1 MINIDLKI
9 DKDIDFESLGAA
21 EIGAIDNAIE
31 SLAISTRDKWV
42 ALAKE
47 KLKSARSEYV
57 RGLQEKS
64 SLKKTGSLEY
74 EVALVGWLPNAVEG
88 GINPFDMKPGLLGGK
103 NAAKN
108 DGKFATVPFRHF
120 KGAKA
125 AERVSKA
132 PNYKKDLANVLKNS
146 GLDKVIKDS
155 KGKAIEGKV
164 GVASGTSKLGIKKL
178 KPHHK
183 STIFEGLT
191 KYQKNYKKSTGSQ
204 LMTFRRVSRN
214 SDPASWL
221 HPGLPGVHLMR
232 DVEKYVREQSD
243 LIFKTIAGKV

>member
-1 MINIDLKI
+1 MINIDIKI
-9 DKDIDFESLGAA
+9 DKDIDFGSLGTA

-47 KLKSARSEYV
+47 NLKSARFEYV
-57 RGLQEKS
+57 RGLQEKN

-88 GINPFDMKPGLLGGK
+88 GISPFDMKPGLLGGK
-103 NAAKN
+103 NAAKHG
-108 DGKFATVPFRHF
+108 GKYANVPFRHF
-120 KGAKA
+120 TGAQS
-125 AERVSKA
+125 AERISKA
-132 PNYKKDLANVLKNS
+132 PNYKQDLAKVLKNS
-146 GLDKVIKDS
+146 GLDKIIKDS
-155 KGKAIEGKV
+155 KGKALEGKV
-164 GVASGTSKLGIKKL
+164 GVASGTARLGIKKL

-191 KYQKNYKKSTGSQ
+191 RYQKRYNKKTGSQ

-214 SDPASWL
+214 SDPISWL
-221 HPGLPGVHLMR
+221 HPGLPGVHLMK
-232 DVEKYVREQSD
+232 DVEKYIRDQVD
-243 LIFKTIAGKV
+243 LIFKSIAGNI